1 MRVVKH
7 IPHDRLLIQIHQY
20 NGKYILSIE
29 LGDFVQS
36 FKVVDSEIAD
46 LDLLEKQITP
56 EFLSSCVKRFI
67 EMRAEWVNLQQKLS

>member
-1 MRVVKH
+1 MRIVKH

-36 FKVVDSEIAD
+36 FKVVDSEIPD

-56 EFLSSCVKRFI
+56 EFLSSCVKRFV
-67 EMRAEWVNLQQKLS
+67 EMRTDWINLQQKLS